1 MEIDP
6 HVEKYTWKKKLNTS
20 SLYQPIKINEILNV
34 YEPTNGRKYICI
46 TLKIQCTSINLD
58 FYHLFNFNVS
68 VKYDKIP
75 HKNLIHTLPSMMKGA
90 IKKKPSFSITGG

>member
-1 MEIDP
+1 MYNI
-6 HVEKYTWKKKLNTS
+6 EKR
-20 SLYQPIKINEILNV
+20 V
-34 YEPTNGRKYICI
+34 H
-46 TLKIQCTSINLD
+46 SINLD